1 MKVVN
6 VFFLGTL
13 KLKFGNTLR
22 TIYFGSPHTSRSDMF
37 YLHFERRN
45 RKRSIQSEKY
55 VSKISGKDENK
66 TLESC

>member
-1 MKVVN
+1 
-6 VFFLGTL
+6 
-13 KLKFGNTLR
+13 
-22 TIYFGSPHTSRSDMF
+22 MF

-66 TLESC
+66 PWSHVENEISLFFF

>member
-1 MKVVN
+1 M
-6 VFFLGTL
+6 
-13 KLKFGNTLR
+13 KFGNTLR

-66 TLESC
+66 PWSHVENEISLFFF